1 MKKFKLKSRVK
12 NIKDIQDIIESN
24 KKKAIS
30 FLKLKE
36 GKIYIETSS
45 ELEMIIYGIT
55 LIIDSTL
62 MKFKK

>member
-1 MKKFKLKSRVK
+1 MKKFRLKSRVK

-30 FLKLKE
+30 FLNLKE
-36 GKIYIETSS
+36 DKIYIETSR
-45 ELEMIIYGIT
+45 ELRMIIYGIT